1 MAESETETGA
11 GSGQYFDFVV
21 VGAGMIGSSAAKYLA
36 EKCRERNTNS
46 SRVAIIGVDSPG
58 GRGGRGSSVL
68 CSL

>member
-1 MAESETETGA
+1 MAEAATGA
-11 GSGQYFDFVV
+11 GAGADQYFDFVV

-36 EKCRERNTNS
+36 EKSRERNTNS

-58 GRGGRGSSVL
+58 GRGREGVL